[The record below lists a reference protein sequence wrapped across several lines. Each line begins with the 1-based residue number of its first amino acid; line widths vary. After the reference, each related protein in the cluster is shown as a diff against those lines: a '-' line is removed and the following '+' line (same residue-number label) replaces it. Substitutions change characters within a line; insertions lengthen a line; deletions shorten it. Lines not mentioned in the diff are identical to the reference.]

1 MSNFYKTLEVSENAS
16 QDEIKKSYRKLS
28 LLYHPDK
35 NMGNSDAE
43 LKFKIIN
50 EAYQTLG
57 DIDERKQYDMKQNN
71 PFFKM
76 NNNPNVSHPENVD
89 NIFKMFFGSG
99 MSGIPGMQGMP
110 PGMQGMPPGMH
121 GMPPG
126 MHGMPPGMQG
136 MPGNIRIFKNGQS
149 VNINNLNKPP
159 PIIKNVSIS
168 MEQSYNGANI
178 PIQIDRW
185 LIEDGVRKCENETV
199 YLPIPKG
206 IDNKEI
212 IILRDSGNVIDNNT
226 KGDIKIIITIEN
238 ASNFKREGLNLIFN
252 KTITLKESLCGFT
265 FIINHISGKQ
275 LRFNSDTGNIIKDNL
290 IKSIPNHG
298 MERDN
303 YKGNLNIKF
312 TIDYPSNLSS
322 EQIEQLE
329 KIL

>member
-99 MSGIPGMQGMP
+99 MSGIPGMQ
-110 PGMQGMPPGMH
+110 
-121 GMPPG
+121 
-126 MHGMPPGMQG
+126 GMPPGMQG